1 MISLKIKVKY
11 VHSKLSF
18 SSIIKLEQC
27 IEMRM
32 KKPEAAKESMDII
45 LPLVKDNN
53 VISCDEQVRRSARVE
68 YELLLSFL
76 ATNVRFKNTNF

>member
-1 MISLKIKVKY
+1 
-11 VHSKLSF
+11 
-18 SSIIKLEQC
+18 
-27 IEMRM
+27 M